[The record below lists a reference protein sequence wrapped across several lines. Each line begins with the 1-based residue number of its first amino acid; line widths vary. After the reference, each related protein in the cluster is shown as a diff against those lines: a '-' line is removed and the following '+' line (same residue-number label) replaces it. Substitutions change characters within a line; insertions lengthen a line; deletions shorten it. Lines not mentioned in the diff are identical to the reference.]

1 MATLFG
7 TKPTQSLADKLTD
20 IKSMFKAA
28 YDKANALDS
37 EMVTEIDTKESQIA
51 ALNSEIDT
59 IKVTQEEN
67 SKFMSNL
74 AKLI

>member
-7 TKPTQSLADKLTD
+7 TKSTQSFADKLTG

-37 EMVTEIDTKESQIA
+37 EMVTEIGTKES
-51 ALNSEIDT
+51 
-59 IKVTQEEN
+59 
-67 SKFMSNL
+67 
-74 AKLI
+74 